1 MLGEKIGE
9 VSGALVVQRALPSEP
24 GTPRM
29 EVTQK
34 GSGTLLG
41 IPFQESGT
49 YWSMIRPD
57 GTVYGEGNGVYM
69 GEGGAL
75 ATWVGQ
81 GTGTIAADG
90 SMKYRG
96 AVYLYSTSDAWKQ
109 LNSVASL
116 FEYEADADGNYHSEL
131 WEWK

>member
-9 VSGALVVQRALPSEP
+9 ESGALVVQRVLPSEP
-24 GTPRM
+24 GTPKM

-41 IPFQESGT
+41 VPFHGSGT
-49 YWSMIRPD
+49 YWSKVRPD
-57 GTVYGEGNGVYM
+57 GTLYGEGNGVYM

-90 SMKYRG
+90 SVKYRG
-96 AVYLYSTSDAWKQ
+96 AIYLYSTSDAWKQ

-116 FEYEADADGNYHSEL
+116 FEYGVDTDGNYNSEL